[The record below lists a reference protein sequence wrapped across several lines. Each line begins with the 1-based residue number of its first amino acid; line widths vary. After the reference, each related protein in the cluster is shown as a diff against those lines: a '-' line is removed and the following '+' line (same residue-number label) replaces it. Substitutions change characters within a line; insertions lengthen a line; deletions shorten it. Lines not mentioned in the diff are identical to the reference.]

1 MTPADFLK
9 RFPSLQATEPLAQA
23 AIHQA
28 HVLAA
33 NAPASVAILAAA
45 LILAAA
51 INAKGGNDDKP
62 NA

>member
-1 MTPADFLK
+1 MTSKDFLA
-9 RFPSLQATEPLAQA
+9 RFPHLQATEPLAQA

-51 INAKGGNDDKP
+51 INAKGGDDVSP